1 VPVGW
6 LTFGTPRE
14 LQDLLDRRDFDGF
27 EAEVDRRVSDA
38 GAVTLSVLWD
48 YKGSKAHVVV
58 AVPQRSADE
67 VFTVLEDIF
76 ETRVTR
82 LVNLQELKR
91 GGSGDG
97 PSGA

>member
-6 LTFGTPRE
+6 LTVGTPQE
-14 LQDLLDRRDFDGF
+14 LQDLLDRRDFDAF

-48 YKGSKAHVVV
+48 YEGRKAHVVV

-76 ETRVTR
+76 ETDVTR

-91 GGSGDG
+91 GAG
-97 PSGA
+97 PRGA